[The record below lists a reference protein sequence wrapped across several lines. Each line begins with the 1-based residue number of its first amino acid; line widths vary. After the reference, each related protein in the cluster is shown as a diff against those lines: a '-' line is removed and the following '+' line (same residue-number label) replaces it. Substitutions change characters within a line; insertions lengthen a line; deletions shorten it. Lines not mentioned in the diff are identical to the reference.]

1 MTGTGLRPGPG
12 SRGLGAR
19 AVPPVICGEVAR
31 WRNPQSRQWSAQLT
45 VAFDDVALYFLE
57 QVWDILEKWQK
68 EMYQQEMKTNY
79 ETLDSLG
86 CAFSKPNLITW
97 MEQGRMLFIRDQER
111 LEKTRVTLR
120 PSAGQQ
126 LDLNTGTS
134 LCVGDQ
140 GTPGAK
146 EEECHLNDLQEQGSC
161 APSSKEERK
170 ISSDQRASLK
180 HPSLQETEMLNKNLD
195 ATASNQDQNDP
206 RPKLTRAPGHLEI
219 PPGPRLYS
227 CFVCR
232 KVFQIKRD
240 LVKHKRNHSKS
251 QPCKDPKQ
259 ETKSQGNA
267 ELGMDPA
274 ILCKQQHFQG
284 GRFKES
290 RFLKRSL
297 VTRQT
302 VDMGQR
308 PFQCPKCD
316 KAFQDRATLRST
328 CCGQSSS
335 RPAAVRAH
343 ERTHIAQQP
352 FSCDQCERRFSHKA
366 RLTDHV
372 RVHTGEKPFQC
383 PECQKSFRLNRSLK
397 AHRFQHSG
405 QKPFG
410 CPECERRFCWRNA
423 LRAHQR
429 LHGQEKPFSCGDC
442 GRSFTRPSKLAR
454 HRRVHD
460 RRTRPGLPA
469 ARALAEH
476 RRLHGGARPFR
487 CPECDKSFFWK
498 ASLKVHQ
505 RRHRGEL
512 PFACGECGKAFAQP
526 SQLTE
531 HARIHSGERPFPCPE
546 CDRRFRLKG
555 NLKSHLLQHRG
566 DKPFSCAK
574 CGKSFTQQYRLR
586 EHARVH
592 SGEKPFQC
600 PHCGKSYCIRGSL
613 KVHLHTHRAEKPFGC
628 PECGKGFLQKRS
640 LKMHLRHH
648 QGERPF
654 PCAECGRSF
663 TYLGALNTHLA
674 VHARGKPCGP

>member
-140 GTPGAK
+140 GNPGAK

-206 RPKLTRAPGHLEI
+206 WPKLTRAPGHLEI

-290 RFLKRSL
+290 CFLKRSL

-316 KAFQDRATLRST
+316 KAFQDRATLEKHLCLHKGERPFS
-328 CCGQSSS
+328 CEECGQGSIQPGQLADPLGVHSGRRPFQDPQCGQSSS
-335 RPAAVRAH
+335 RPAALLAH
-343 ERTHIAQQP
+343 ERTHIAPQP
-352 FSCDQCERRFSHKA
+352 FSCDQCGRRFSHKA
-366 RLTDHV
+366 RLTDHI

-429 LHGQEKPFSCGDC
+429 LH
-442 GRSFTRPSKLAR
+442 
-454 HRRVHD
+454 
-460 RRTRPGLPA
+460 
-469 ARALAEH
+469 
-476 RRLHGGARPFR
+476 
-487 CPECDKSFFWK
+487 
-498 ASLKVHQ
+498 
-505 RRHRGEL
+505 RGEL
-512 PFACGECGKAFAQP
+512 PFVCGECGKAFAQP

-531 HARIHSGERPFPCPE
+531 HGRIHSGERPFPCPE